1 MEILELL
8 NMKVYDLPVYSWIL
22 VAAIL
27 LTQATW
33 LFIDAR
39 KRNANQWFWGI
50 IGLIQCP
57 VPLILYL
64 FIVRKIYKRKRS
76 EK

>member
-1 MEILELL
+1 
-8 NMKVYDLPVYSWIL
+8 MKINEMPLYLWIL

-57 VPLILYL
+57 LPLIFYL
-64 FIVRKIYKRKRS
+64 FIVRKIYKRRKR
-76 EK
+76 EE